1 MTETASGPRS
11 RSRRWRGPAVRVL
24 PALVAGLLILA
35 GARALPGHAA
45 GEPLSPDLAQ
55 AVPSKLV
62 VTHTGHGYWLGFR
75 SAVGNIGAGPLRISA
90 SRPGRSTGTMVADQV
105 IEQRGAPMRVVRGV
119 GRLRYVVYPDHRH
132 WHYLGFE
139 RYELRRPGSH
149 VALVRDRKTGF
160 CLGDRYPVFGFTP
173 PAPPR
178 YTSRCGLGE
187 PARLSITE
195 GISVGYGDDYSANLE
210 GQNLPLTGLAPARY
224 VLVHTVNANRGL
236 RELDY
241 SNDSASLLIDLR
253 WHSHSPLVR
262 VLKTCEDT
270 ARCDARPARPPRV
283 RTVATGLEIPWE
295 IAFLPNRSA
304 LVTERRGRV
313 RLLGTDGRLRRR
325 PVARVPVSDLGEG
338 GLLGLEVD
346 PEFTR
351 NRF

>member
-139 RYELRRPGSH
+139 RYELRRPGSR
-149 VALVRDRKTGF
+149 VAVVRDRKTGF
-160 CLGDRYPVFGFTP
+160 CLGDRYTVFGFTP

-187 PARLSITE
+187 PARLSVTE
-195 GISVGYGDDYSANLE
+195 GISVGYGDDYAANLE
-210 GQNLPLTGLAPARY
+210 GQYLPLTGLRDGRY
-224 VLVHTVNANRGL
+224 VLVHQVNTDRRL
-236 RELDY
+236 HEERYD
-241 SNDSASLLIDLR
+241 NDAASLLLRLR
-253 WHSHSPLVR
+253 WRQGVPR
-262 VLKTCEDT
+262 ITVLRACPGSATC
-270 ARCDARPARPPRV
+270 
-283 RTVATGLEIPWE
+283 
-295 IAFLPNRSA
+295 
-304 LVTERRGRV
+304 
-313 RLLGTDGRLRRR
+313 
-325 PVARVPVSDLGEG
+325 G
-338 GLLGLEVD
+338 G
-346 PEFTR
+346 
-351 NRF
+351 